1 MNSPGPRDHTD
12 SLTVTVTLFEG
23 VVDVE
28 LCGEVDVG
36 NVDKVR
42 AALAR
47 ADLRAARVVCIDLS
61 RLTFCD
67 VTGCE
72 VLLGFERRAR
82 GTGLETRMLGASSSI
97 SKVMGLLTP
106 GPMPHNSPGRARAGT
121 PWQN

>member
-1 MNSPGPRDHTD
+1 MNSPGPREHTD
-12 SLTVTVTLFEG
+12 SPTVTVTLFEG
-23 VVDVE
+23 VVEVE

-36 NVDKVR
+36 NVDKLR

-47 ADLRAARVVCIDLS
+47 ADLRAARGVCIDLS

-97 SKVMGLLTP
+97 SKVMGLLAP
-106 GPMPHNSPGRARAGT
+106 GPMPHNSPGRAKAGT
-121 PWQN
+121 PWQS